1 MKSLA
6 AYLRNIFLSMRLYEF
21 GRHNYVDPGVM
32 IVHPEYVSIGD
43 NVIIH
48 KDTLIHVA
56 AKEKIKGRPIVKIGN
71 RVHLGFRCWIAA
83 RLDITIEDDVGIASN
98 VTIQDYIHSYEDVTR
113 PIKDQ
118 PLTGE
123 APIRIGRGTVLG
135 ANVIVLPGVT
145 VGEHCMI
152 GGNSVIAKDIPPYS
166 VAVGNPARVVKVYD
180 RELGKWTRVE

>member
-1 MKSLA
+1 MNVFL
-6 AYLRNIFLSMRLYEF
+6 NIRLCEY
-21 GRHNYVDPGVM
+21 GRHNLVDFGVK

-43 NVIIH
+43 NVVIH

-56 AKEKIKGRPIVKIGN
+56 AKEKVKGKPIVKIGN

-98 VTIQDYIHSYEDVTR
+98 VTIQDYIHSYEDITR

-123 APIRIGRGTVLG
+123 APIRIGKGSVLG
-135 ANVIVLPGVT
+135 ANVMVLPGVT
-145 VGEHCMI
+145 IGEHCMV
-152 GGNSVIAKDIPPYS
+152 GGNSVVTRDVPPYS
-166 VAVGNPARVVKVYD
+166 VVVGNPARVVKMYNM
-180 RELGKWTRVE
+180 ESGKWVMVE

>member
-1 MKSLA
+1 MRSPKVL
-6 AYLRNIFLSMRLYEF
+6 LNTFLLGIRCSEF
-21 GRHNYVDPGVM
+21 GKGNVVDMGVM

-43 NVIIH
+43 KVVIH

-56 AKEKIKGRPIVKIGN
+56 AKDKIKGRPIVKIGN

-98 VTIQDYIHSYEDVTR
+98 VTIQDYIHSYEDITR